1 MKQMM
6 KLTDKNVKAAILTIL
21 DKVKQSKLLM
31 SENIGK
37 LSRYIKSENS
47 RTKKKSEILKL
58 LNELNNQMEM

>member
-47 RTKKKSEILKL
+47 GTKKKSEILKL

>member
-1 MKQMM
+1 M

-47 RTKKKSEILKL
+47 RTKKKS
-58 LNELNNQMEM
+58 

>member
-1 MKQMM
+1 MM